1 MDRGREAAMAKTQDT
16 ESGFVG
22 IDAAIFGAK
31 DMAQARKLFSDFGLA
46 KKEDSKSRLVFAT
59 EIGSEIVIRPS
70 AAKDLPPPINPKS
83 GFREVIWGVKSA
95 KHVARIAADLA
106 RDRAVR
112 RDRDGTI
119 HSTDDSGI
127 RFGVRVWRHGKEPKR
142 ATALPLNAPG
152 ARNRV
157 DAPSPMYERATPYR
171 IGHIVF
177 TVPDVPKAERFYTQR
192 LGFSLSDRYAGG
204 AATFLRWAARS
215 DHHNL
220 FMFRLPSRATDLHHL
235 AFEVHDIHEVFGG
248 GLHFT
253 GLGWKTAVGPGRHPI
268 SSAYFWYFAN
278 PLGGM
283 LEYFSNPDFVTEAW
297 KPTNFRVN
305 RFSEWHLVDGI
316 PVPRETIVRPS
327 LKAAK
332 AGAAT

>member
-1 MDRGREAAMAKTQDT
+1 MAKMRPRD
-16 ESGFVG
+16 SGFVG
-22 IDAAIFGAK
+22 IDATVFGAK
-31 DMAQARKLFSDFGLA
+31 DMARARKLFADFGLA
-46 KKEDSKSRLVFAT
+46 KTADTKSRLVFAT
-59 EIGSEIVIRPS
+59 EIGSEIVICPS
-70 AAKDLPPPINPKS
+70 GTKDLPPPINPAS
-83 GFREVIWGVKSA
+83 EFREVIWGVKSA
-95 KHVARIAADLA
+95 KDVARIAADLA
-106 RDRAVR
+106 RDRALR
-112 RDRDGTI
+112 TYRDGTI
-119 HSTDDSGI
+119 HAIDDSGI
-127 RFGVRVWRHGKEPKR
+127 HFGVRVWRHGREPKR
-142 ATALPLNAPG
+142 AAALPLNAPG
-152 ARNRV
+152 ARGRI
-157 DAPSPMYERATPYR
+157 DAPSPMYERARPFR

-177 TVPDVPKAERFYTQR
+177 AVPDVRKAERFYTKR

-220 FMFRLPSRATDLHHL
+220 FMLRLPSRATDLHHL

-253 GLGWKTAVGPGRHPI
+253 GRGWKTAVGPGRHPI

-316 PVPRETIVRPS
+316 PVPRETILRPS

-332 AGAAT
+332 AGAQA

>member
-1 MDRGREAAMAKTQDT
+1 MPRSATQD
-16 ESGFVG
+16 SGFVG
-22 IDAAIFGAK
+22 IDAVIFGAK
-31 DMAQARKLFSDFGLA
+31 DMAQARKLFADFGLA
-46 KKEDSKSRLVFAT
+46 KKTDTKSRLVFAT
-59 EIGSEIVIRPS
+59 EIGSEIIIRPS
-70 AAKDLPPPINPKS
+70 NAKDLPPPIS
-83 GFREVIWGVKSA
+83 VDSEFREVIWGVKTP
-95 KHVARIAADLA
+95 KDVARIAKDLA
-106 RDRAVR
+106 RDRDVR
-112 RDRDGTI
+112 EDSDGTI
-119 HSTDDSGI
+119 HAIDDSGVP
-127 RFGVRVWRHGKEPKR
+127 FGVRVWRHRSEPKR
-142 ATALPLNAPG
+142 AAALPLNAPG
-152 ARNRV
+152 ARHRV
-157 DAPSPMYERATPYR
+157 DAPSPMYERAKPFR

-177 TVPDVPKAERFYTQR
+177 TVPDVRKAERFYTQR

-220 FMFRLPSRATDLHHL
+220 FMFRQPSRIVDLHHL

-253 GLGWKTAVGPGRHPI
+253 GRGWKTAVGPGRHPI

-297 KPTNFRVN
+297 KPTNFRIN

-316 PVPRETIVRPS
+316 PMPRETIVRPS

-332 AGAAT
+332 AGAAAT